1 MGSAFFTFG
10 IVVFYRIPLCAAAE
24 QSDDALQEEI
34 AKAHVVCVVY
44 SVEDDSTLD
53 RITSHWLPFIRD
65 ATPTDQRTP
74 VVLVGNKV
82 DLVDYSTID
91 VRFSGFFFCGSVGV
105 YD

>member
-1 MGSAFFTFG
+1 M
-10 IVVFYRIPLCAAAE
+10 
-24 QSDDALQEEI
+24 LQDEI

-44 SVEDDSTLD
+44 SVEDDASLD

-65 ATPTDQRTP
+65 ASTSEQRTP

-91 VRFSGFFFCGSVGV
+91 VSLIWSEIVEIFLDR
-105 YD
+105 